1 MKYAKRH
8 NRNGRQ
14 HEVGDRYVGD
24 VDGARFLY
32 HRGVIEPDGHPM
44 DEFVTS
50 TKPVKGAVW
59 SDTDTFT
66 EDAPATAGE
75 SENTNGNSQ

>member
-1 MKYAKRH
+1 MKFTRRH

-50 TKPVKGAVW
+50 AKPVKGAVW
-59 SDTDTFT
+59 SDENTFT
-66 EDAPATAGE
+66 EDAPATAGSQE
-75 SENTNGNSQ
+75 TEHGNQE